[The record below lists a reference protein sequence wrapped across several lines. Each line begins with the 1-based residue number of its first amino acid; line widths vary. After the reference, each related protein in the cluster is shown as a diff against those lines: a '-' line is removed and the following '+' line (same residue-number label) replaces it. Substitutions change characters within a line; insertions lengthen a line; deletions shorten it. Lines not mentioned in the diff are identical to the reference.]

1 MRHKGLEWTSI
12 PPPGGYGSDVY
23 CKLVPSGTIP
33 ALDHD
38 GFIVGESDAIAEYLN
53 ELKPHPT
60 MLPLKIQ
67 DRATSRSLSRF
78 HDTRIE
84 PLIRAYF
91 SQISPSN
98 YNIEFITKNAI
109 LLEKRLNQLD
119 KIVTPN
125 PFWTGCDLS
134 LTDCG
139 FVPSFAIL
147 RCLQAILGFDLTMPK
162 ALHNY
167 ETALCEHPSVSEE
180 YNAYVQALE
189 GWAAAKMSG

>member
-38 GFIVGESDAIAEYLN
+38 GFIVGESDAISEYLN
-53 ELKPHPT
+53 ELEPYPT
-60 MLPLKIQ
+60 MLPLEIQ
-67 DRATSRSLSRF
+67 GRATSRALSRF

-91 SQISPSN
+91 SQIPPGGR
-98 YNIEFITKNAI
+98 NIEFITENAL

-119 KIVTPN
+119 KIATPK
-125 PFWTGCDLS
+125 PLWSGCDLS

-147 RCLQAILGFDLTMPK
+147 RCLQAVLGFELTMPQ
-162 ALHNY
+162 ALYNY

-189 GWAAAKMSG
+189 SWAAAKMSG